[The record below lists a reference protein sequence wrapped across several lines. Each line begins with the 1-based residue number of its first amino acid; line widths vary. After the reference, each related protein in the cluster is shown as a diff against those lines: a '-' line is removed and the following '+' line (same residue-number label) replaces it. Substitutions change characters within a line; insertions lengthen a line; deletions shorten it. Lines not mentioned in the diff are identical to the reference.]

1 MEVTKKSIISSQNY
15 CEIKNMML
23 SNDDASKK
31 IALTILEQS
40 DFELS
45 QVYVLCI
52 LKETFSEAFEY
63 NSTELEKEYNKLYK
77 KITKVLKGKKETI
90 GTLSFKNIYELSVNR
105 KVEEEMKFLLNIFKE
120 ELITLLKDYGF
131 TFLEYLDVNIT
142 QKIK

>member
-63 NSTELEKEYNKLYK
+63 NSTELEKDYK

-90 GTLSFKNIYELSVNR
+90 ATLSFKNIYELSVNR